1 MKNNKHIQSFN
12 KHQENLNISDV
23 SESKKSFDGELT
35 SDNIYKYYLE
45 QTKDEKETKKL
56 LDKLIKDM
64 DKLIEKGKK
73 VE

>member
-1 MKNNKHIQSFN
+1 MKETRIKKFN
-12 KHQENLNISDV
+12 ENSELNISDV

-56 LDKLIKDM
+56 LDKLIKEM
-64 DKLIEKGKK
+64 DKFIEKGKK

>member
-1 MKNNKHIQSFN
+1 MKDNKHIQSFN
-12 KHQENLNISDV
+12 EHQENLNISDV

-45 QTKDEKETKKL
+45 QTKDEKEAKKL
-56 LDKLIKDM
+56 LDKLIKEM

-73 VE
+73 

>member
-1 MKNNKHIQSFN
+1 MKNNKQIQSFN
-12 KHQENLNISDV
+12 GHQENLNISDV
-23 SESKKSFDGELT
+23 SGSKKSFDGELT

-56 LDKLIKDM
+56 LDKLIKEM

-73 VE
+73 

>member
-1 MKNNKHIQSFN
+1 MENKKNIQSFREFN
-12 KHQENLNISDV
+12 ENLNISDV

-45 QTKDEKETKKL
+45 QTKDEKEAKKL

-73 VE
+73 

>member
-12 KHQENLNISDV
+12 KHQKNLNIYDV

-56 LDKLIKDM
+56 LNKLIKEM

>member
-12 KHQENLNISDV
+12 EHQENLNISDV

-45 QTKDEKETKKL
+45 HTKDEKEAKRL
-56 LDKLIKDM
+56 LHKLIKEM
-64 DKLIEKGKK
+64 DKLIEKGRK
-73 VE
+73 

>member
-12 KHQENLNISDV
+12 EHQENLNISDV

-45 QTKDEKETKKL
+45 QTKDEKEAKKL
-56 LDKLIKDM
+56 LDKLIKEM
-64 DKLIEKGKK
+64 DKLIEKNFRI
-73 VE
+73 